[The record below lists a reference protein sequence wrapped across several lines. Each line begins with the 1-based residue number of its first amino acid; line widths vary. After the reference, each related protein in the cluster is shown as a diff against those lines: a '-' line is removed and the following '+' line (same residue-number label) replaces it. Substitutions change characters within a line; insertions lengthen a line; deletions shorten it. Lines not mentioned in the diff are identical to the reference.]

1 MSAGQDIFTSAL
13 LDPARA
19 VPPGLIGPD
28 GGPAGRR
35 FDVYRNNVAVG
46 LTEALT
52 TAFPVLAKLLGEANF
67 RGLAGIYL
75 RAHPPASPL
84 MMFYGAEMPAFLAA
98 MPQLAH
104 LPYLPDV
111 ARLELALREAYHAAD
126 ADVLTAQALAVVAPD
141 DLMRARII
149 LHPALRVVASP
160 WPIHGIWARNMVEGA
175 PKPAPG
181 AETVLVSRPGFDP
194 VQTLLPAG
202 AAAFLA
208 ALGTGDSLGNAIDA
222 AAADA
227 PDFDLS
233 ATLACLIGAGAFV
246 RLEDPA

>member
-1 MSAGQDIFTSAL
+1 MSVGQDIFTAAL

-19 VPPGLIGPD
+19 VPAGLTGPD

-35 FDVYRNNVAVG
+35 FDVYRNNVAAG
-46 LTEALT
+46 LTEALI
-52 TAFPVLAKLLGEANF
+52 TAFPVLTKLLGEANF
-67 RGLAGIYL
+67 RGLAGLYL
-75 RAHPPASPL
+75 RAHPPASPV

-111 ARLELALREAYHAAD
+111 ARLELALRESYHAAD
-126 ADVLTAQALAVVAPD
+126 AETLTAQALAGVAPD
-141 DLMRARII
+141 DLMGARIV
-149 LHPALRVVASP
+149 LHPALRIVASR
-160 WPIHGIWARNMVEGA
+160 WPIHGIWARNRIDGA

-181 AETVLVSRPGFDP
+181 AETVLVTRPAFDP
-194 VQTLLPAG
+194 VQTLLPTG
-202 AAAFLA
+202 AAALLA
-208 ALGTGDSLGNAIDA
+208 ALGSGDSLGDAIDA
-222 AAADA
+222 AGA
-227 PDFDLS
+227 PGFDLS